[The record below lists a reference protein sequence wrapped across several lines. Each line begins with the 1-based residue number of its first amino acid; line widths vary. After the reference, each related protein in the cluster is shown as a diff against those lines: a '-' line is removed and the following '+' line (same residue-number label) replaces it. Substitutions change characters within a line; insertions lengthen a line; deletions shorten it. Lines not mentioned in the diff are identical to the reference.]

1 MKVAVYLT
9 EAELTRAAHAA
20 AAHARDESPDGPS
33 DDPRR
38 YHAVAAKLYE
48 AAGLPLLA
56 AEEAELAGE
65 GGAV

>member
-1 MKVAVYLT
+1 VSSERKIKVWLT
-9 EAELTRAAHAA
+9 ESQATRAAGAV

-38 YHAVAAKLYE
+38 YHAVAAILYE

-56 AEEAELAGE
+56 GEERELADE
-65 GGAV
+65 